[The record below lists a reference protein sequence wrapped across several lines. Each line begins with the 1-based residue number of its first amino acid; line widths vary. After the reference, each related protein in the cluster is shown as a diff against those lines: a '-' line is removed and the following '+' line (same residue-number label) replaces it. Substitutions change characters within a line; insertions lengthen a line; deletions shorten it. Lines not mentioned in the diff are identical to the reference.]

1 MQNHLKGQWTT
12 GRNLFVFD
20 PRKATRGCP
29 FRVILLINYCSDSD
43 SEWLLEDLK
52 AVMEAE
58 VTEILLA
65 KTKSSSAASSGDEI
79 AMKSYS
85 SGLKWI
91 FLDYS
96 SLWRAGLSW
105 SIFFLLNIGVP
116 LVSHFVYSCSDCDSD
131 HQRPFDA
138 IVQLSLS
145 LFATLSFVSLSSFA
159 RKYGLRKFLFLDKLC
174 DESEMVRQ
182 GYTLQLHRSMK
193 LLSAFILPCF
203 IADSAYKIW
212 WFSSG
217 GNQIPYLYNMLL
229 SKVIVCILLMCSWL
243 YRISISFL
251 VCVLFRLTC
260 YLQILRLE
268 DFAQVFEKESDVA
281 SILIEH
287 LRIRR
292 NLRIISH
299 RFRLFI
305 LSTLILVTISQ
316 FVSLLVITEPSSN
329 TNLATSGEL
338 ALCSMTLVTGLF
350 ICLRS
355 AAKITHKAQS
365 VTSLASKWHACAT
378 INSFDELDE
387 ETPTSQITSSH
398 RAYSVPSHWDSDNEE
413 GDGDDAL
420 DNTNLV
426 PIYANTVSYQKR
438 QALVT
443 YFENNKAG
451 ITVFGFMLDRTW
463 LHTIFAI
470 QLSLT
475 LWIFNKTIGIS

>member
-1 MQNHLKGQWTT
+1 
-12 GRNLFVFD
+12 
-20 PRKATRGCP
+20 
-29 FRVILLINYCSDSD
+29 
-43 SEWLLEDLK
+43 
-52 AVMEAE
+52 MEAE
-58 VTEILLA
+58 VAEVLLS
-65 KTKSSSAASSGDEI
+65 KNKSVFSENSHSEGNCEL
-79 AMKSYS
+79 KSYS
-85 SGLKWI
+85 SGLKWV

-96 SLWRAGLSW
+96 SLWRTGLSW

-116 LVSHFVYSCSDCDSD
+116 VVSHFVYSCSDCDPS
-131 HQRPFDA
+131 HQRPYDA

-145 LFATLSFVSLSSFA
+145 LFAALSFISLSSFA
-159 RKYGLRKFLFLDKLC
+159 RKYGLRRFLFLDKLG
-174 DESEMVRQ
+174 DESEKVRQ
-182 GYTLQLHRSMK
+182 GYTQQIHRSVK
-193 LLSAFILPCF
+193 LLSAFVLPCF
-203 IADSAYKIW
+203 FADSVYKIW

-217 GNQIPYLYNMLL
+217 GTQIPYLYNMYL

-243 YRISISFL
+243 YRISICFL
-251 VCVLFRLTC
+251 VCLLFRLTC

-268 DFAQVFEKESDVA
+268 EFAQVFERESDVA

-292 NLRIISH
+292 NLRVISH
-299 RFRLFI
+299 RFRVFI

-316 FVSLLVITEPSSN
+316 FVSLLVTTEPRSKINIS
-329 TNLATSGEL
+329 TAGEL
-338 ALCSMTLVTGLF
+338 ALCSITLVTGLL

-365 VTSLASKWHACAT
+365 VTSLAAKWHACAT
-378 INSFDELDE
+378 IDSFDELDD
-387 ETPTSQITSSH
+387 ETPTAQIASARAGYPVTSN
-398 RAYSVPSHWDSDNEE
+398 WDSDTEE

-426 PIYANTVSYQKR
+426 PIYAHTITYQKR

-443 YFENNKAG
+443 YFEHNRAG
-451 ITVFGFMLDRTW
+451 ITVYGFMLDRTW

-475 LWIFNKTIGIS
+475 LWILNKTIGIS